1 MIKLAGTDLPEFD
14 FALYC
19 GQSFLRADVI
29 LAATFYFHDYETW
42 GADPKKDRPAQFGGI
57 RTDLDLNPIG
67 EPDMWYCQLAND
79 YLPHPVAALITGL
92 TPQLCNQKGL
102 PETEFCRRILERFS
116 QPQQARAHILAL
128 IQQAQRNLCL
138 YSDDLEPWLYH
149 HSSVQQACTRF
160 VLSSPRARLR
170 ILLRD
175 PTRAVKEGHR
185 LLALSR
191 RLPSNLHIRK
201 LNPDYASIDQAYLIA
216 DDTGLFLRPEL
227 DQQSGYT
234 LYNDPARVRQ
244 RQTQFDQA
252 WDTSITD
259 PDLRSFLL

>member
-1 MIKLAGTDLPEFD
+1 M
-14 FALYC
+14 
-19 GQSFLRADVI
+19 
-29 LAATFYFHDYETW
+29 
-42 GADPKKDRPAQFGGI
+42 
-57 RTDLDLNPIG
+57 
-67 EPDMWYCQLAND
+67 ND
-79 YLPHPVAALITGL
+79 KNAPVELIDTPAALEL
-92 TPQLCNQKGL
+92 TAIEFESPGRFAVHNPQSVAPDTTPWEPAPFVLGQH
-102 PETEFCRRILERFS
+102 ERLERFS
-116 QPQQARAHILAL
+116 QPQEARAHVLAL
-128 IQQAQRNLCL
+128 IQQAQRSLCL

-160 VLSSPRARLR
+160 LLSSPRARLR

-175 PTRAVKEGHR
+175 STRAVKEGHR

-191 RLPSNLHIRK
+191 RLSSNLHIRK
-201 LNPDYASIDQAYLIA
+201 LNPDYANEESAFLIA
-216 DDTGLFLRPEL
+216 DDRGLLLRPEL
-227 DQQSGYT
+227 NQQSGYT

>member
-1 MIKLAGTDLPEFD
+1 MDNTRNP
-14 FALYC
+14 
-19 GQSFLRADVI
+19 QSFTPDAAQWEPAPFI
-29 LAATFYFHDYETW
+29 LGQH
-42 GADPKKDRPAQFGGI
+42 Q
-57 RTDLDLNPIG
+57 
-67 EPDMWYCQLAND
+67 
-79 YLPHPVAALITGL
+79 H
-92 TPQLCNQKGL
+92 
-102 PETEFCRRILERFS
+102 LERFS
-116 QPQQARAHILAL
+116 QPQEARAHVLAL
-128 IQQAQRNLCL
+128 IQQAQRSLCL

-160 VLSSPRARLR
+160 LLSSPRARLR

-185 LLALSR
+185 LLSLSR
-191 RLPSNLHIRK
+191 RLSSNLHIRK
-201 LNPDYASIDQAYLIA
+201 LNPDHASEELAYLIA
-216 DDTGLFLRPEL
+216 DDRGLLLRPEL

-244 RQTQFDQA
+244 RQAQFDQA

>member
-1 MIKLAGTDLPEFD
+1 MNDKDAPVEPIDTPE
-14 FALYC
+14 A
-19 GQSFLRADVI
+19 I
-29 LAATFYFHDYETW
+29 ELAAIEFESPGRFAVHN
-42 GADPKKDRPAQFGGI
+42 PA
-57 RTDLDLNPIG
+57 PITPDTAQWEPAPFVLG
-67 EPDMWYCQLAND
+67 E
-79 YLPHPVAALITGL
+79 H
-92 TPQLCNQKGL
+92 
-102 PETEFCRRILERFS
+102 ERLERFS
-116 QPQQARAHILAL
+116 QPQQARAHVLAL

-149 HSSVQQACTRF
+149 HSSVQQACTRLL
-160 VLSSPRARLR
+160 LSSPRARLR

-191 RLPSNLHIRK
+191 RLSSNLHIRK
-201 LNPDYASIDQAYLIA
+201 LNPDYANEELAFLIA
-216 DDTGLFLRPEL
+216 DDRGLFVRPEL

-244 RQTQFDQA
+244 RQTQFEQA